1 MLNKL
6 SIKSRMIFYI
16 LSTVLVFALV
26 GYFSQLTLNQD
37 ALAKKQTSENLKTI
51 NASSNVNYTVNKEY
65 TQLLLN
71 INMGNIK
78 WSDAAPR
85 IREGLQKLQL
95 KFAKFNSSLPHENL
109 SKNAQKAHLELFNA
123 QDSLIKSFVSL
134 QQFFRN
140 YIGEPNQNAL
150 NTFAKTSMINV
161 ADNVVVKVNAITDV
175 KFSNILRVDAQSVEH
190 ANIVAK
196 NILVTLGIGAFIALI
211 FGLLLMYSI
220 IKPTN
225 NLTRVIKRLSDGEF
239 NARAKVTGSDEIAEL
254 SNAFNGL
261 LDDRAVTLQKIDE
274 EHTELNQSVFSLL
287 QAVADLS
294 ERDLTIRA
302 NVTEDATGPVA
313 DALNLLAEETS
324 DTLKKVKNVAFEVN
338 ETSQKVNTHLMSV
351 NELSMKEQKGALETS
366 QQMNVMLQ
374 RLDSIAN
381 SAAETNTMA
390 DTASLSTK
398 RAHESVTDTLG
409 DMSNIRSTVQ
419 ETGKRIKQ
427 LGERSKEISHVI
439 DIINTIAERTTV
451 LALNASM
458 QAVKAGDAGK
468 GFSVIAEE
476 IQRLAESSRD
486 STGQISTLVK
496 NIQQETNMTIDTM
509 EKTIEQVIGG
519 STKAEDAAKQMQY
532 ALETT
537 NELVEAVDKIAVASL
552 DQVSIS
558 KDLKIKAESILES
571 SQDTGQELLSLTG
584 LSRNMSDY
592 AQQLVASVNV
602 FTLEKNEKSLTDSE

>member
-1 MLNKL
+1 MLNKM
-6 SIKSRMIFYI
+6 SIRRRMILLLLIPIITVALVTYFAYAAI
-16 LSTVLVFALV
+16 AGNKAVSENIFANTHVVGAANKLNIQIGKNYTTLLRKINEGSIPWSNANEKVAEGMIAIEEKKGVLVNNNKQYWASKPQGPVNELIAE
-26 GYFSQLTLNQD
+26 YDKLITSYKSILPIFSMERND
-37 ALAKKQTSENLKTI
+37 ESASILA
-51 NASSNVNYTVNKEY
+51 NYTKEMYANSGAFKSKVIPFIQSGRSSSRAFAKLNAKNAGIKIQQLEY
-65 TQLLLN
+65 TAVIGLL
-71 INMGNIK
+71 
-78 WSDAAPR
+78 
-85 IREGLQKLQL
+85 
-95 KFAKFNSSLPHENL
+95 F
-109 SKNAQKAHLELFNA
+109 
-123 QDSLIKSFVSL
+123 LI
-134 QQFFRN
+134 
-140 YIGEPNQNAL
+140 
-150 NTFAKTSMINV
+150 
-161 ADNVVVKVNAITDV
+161 ITGI
-175 KFSNILRVDAQSVEH
+175 FILRSITVPTQK
-190 ANIVAK
+190 I
-196 NILVTLGIGAFIALI
+196 IG
-211 FGLLLMYSI
+211 
-220 IKPTN
+220 
-225 NLTRVIKRLSDGEF
+225 VIKKLAQGELDT
-239 NARAKVTGSDEIAEL
+239 RIETSGSDEIAKL
-254 SNAFNGL
+254 SHAFNGL
-261 LDDRAVTLQKIDE
+261 LDDRAVTLQKIDT
-274 EHTELNQSVFSLL
+274 EHQELNQSVFSLL

-324 DTLKKVKNVAFEVN
+324 DTLKKVKSVAIDVN
-338 ETSQKVNTHLMSV
+338 ETSQKVNAHLMSV
-351 NELSMKEQKGALETS
+351 NELAMKEQKGALES
-366 QQMNVMLQ
+366 AEQMTVMLQ
-374 RLDSIAN
+374 RLDSIAH

-390 DTASLSTK
+390 DTASISTK
-398 RAHESVTDTLG
+398 RAHESVTDTLS
-409 DMSNIRSTVQ
+409 DMSNIRGTVQ

-486 STGQISTLVK
+486 STGQISTLVN

-519 STKAEDAAKQMQY
+519 STKAEDAAKQMQS

-537 NELVEAVDKIAVASL
+537 NELVEAVDKIAIASL

-558 KDLKIKAESILES
+558 EDLKSKAESILES
-571 SQDTGQELLSLTG
+571 SQVTGQELLSLTG

-602 FTLEKNEKSLTDSE
+602 FTLDKNENSVSDNKTV

>member
-6 SIKSRMIFYI
+6 SIKARMIFYI

-26 GYFSQLTLNQD
+26 SYFTQLTLKQD
-37 ALAKKQTSENLKTI
+37 TQALKQTTQDLNTI
-51 NASSNVNYTVNKEY
+51 TASSNVNYIVNKEY
-65 TQLLLN
+65 TQLLLD
-71 INMGNIK
+71 INMGITR
-78 WSDAAPR
+78 WEEAASR
-85 IREGLQKLQL
+85 IRNGIQTVQMT
-95 KFAKFNSSLPHENL
+95 FSKFNASLPE
-109 SKNAQKAHLELFNA
+109 SDKNSQKAQDLFIA
-123 QDSLIKSFVSL
+123 QDYLIQSFVSL
-134 QQFFRN
+134 KQFFTN
-140 YIGEPNQNAL
+140 YSGDENQAAL
-150 NTFAKTSMINV
+150 NAFAQSSMLSS
-161 ADNVVVKVNAITDV
+161 ADAVVVKMNAITDE
-175 KFSNILRVDAQSVEH
+175 KYTAILRVDAQSAQQ
-190 ANIVAK
+190 ANTVTK
-196 NILVTLGIGAFIALI
+196 NILLTLSIGALLALI

-225 NLTRVIKRLSDGEF
+225 NLTRVIKRLSEGEF
-239 NARAKVTGSDEIAEL
+239 AARAKITGSDEIAKL

-261 LDDRAVTLQKIDE
+261 LDDRAITLQKIDE
-274 EHTELNQSVFSLL
+274 EHKELNQSVFSLL

-351 NELSMKEQKGALETS
+351 NELSMKEQQGALETS
-366 QQMNVMLQ
+366 EQMNIMLQ
-374 RLDSIAN
+374 RLDSIAD
-381 SAAETNTMA
+381 SAAKTNSMA
-390 DTASLSTK
+390 DTAALSTK
-398 RAHESVTDTLG
+398 RAHESVTNTLG

-486 STGQISTLVK
+486 STGQISTLVN

-519 STKAEDAAKQMQY
+519 STKAEDAAKQMQS

-558 KDLKIKAESILES
+558 KDLKIKAQSILES

-584 LSRNMSDY
+584 LSRNMSEY
-592 AQQLVASVNV
+592 AQQLVTSVNV
-602 FTLEKNEKSLTDSE
+602 FTLDKNEQK

>member
-6 SIKSRMIFYI
+6 SIKSRMLFYI
-16 LSTVLVFALV
+16 LLTVMVFSLI
-26 GYFSQLTLNQD
+26 GYFSQLTLKQD
-37 ALAKKQTSENLKTI
+37 AKALQQTSEDLKTI
-51 NASSNVNYTVNKEY
+51 TASADVNYIVNKEY
-65 TQLLLN
+65 THLLLD
-71 INMGNIK
+71 INMGIIR
-78 WSDAAPR
+78 WEEAASR
-85 IREGLQKLQL
+85 IRKGIQTVQST
-95 KFAKFNSSLPHENL
+95 FAKFNSSLSEND
-109 SKNAQKAHLELFNA
+109 KNTKQAQELFEA
-123 QDSLIKSFVSL
+123 QDYQIKSFVEL
-134 QQFFRN
+134 KQFFTD
-140 YIGEPNQNAL
+140 YAGEQNQAAL
-150 NTFAKTSMINV
+150 NAFAGSSMLSA
-161 ADNVVVKVNAITDV
+161 ADSVVVKMNAITDD
-175 KFSNILRVDAQSVEH
+175 KYADIQRVDAQTVEQ
-190 ANIVAK
+190 ANFVAK
-196 NILVTLGIGAFIALI
+196 QILVTLAIGALVALL
-211 FGLLLMYSI
+211 FGLFLMYSI
-220 IKPTN
+220 TKPTN
-225 NLTRVIKRLSDGEF
+225 NLTKVIQRLSDGEF
-239 NARAKVTGSDEIAEL
+239 DARAKITGSDEIAKL
-254 SNAFNGL
+254 SHAFNGL
-261 LDDRAVTLQKIDE
+261 LDDRAVTLQKIDA
-274 EHTELNQSVFSLL
+274 EHQELNQSVFSLL

-324 DTLKKVKNVAFEVN
+324 DTLKKVKSVAIEVN
-338 ETSQKVNTHLMSV
+338 ETSQKVNAHLMSV
-351 NELSMKEQKGALETS
+351 NELAMKEQKGALES
-366 QQMNVMLQ
+366 AEQMTVMLQ

-390 DTASLSTK
+390 DTASISTK
-398 RAHESVTDTLG
+398 RAHESVTDTLS
-409 DMSNIRSTVQ
+409 DMSNIRGTVK

-486 STGQISTLVK
+486 STGQISTLVN

-519 STKAEDAAKQMQY
+519 STKAEDAAKQMQS

-537 NELVEAVDKIAVASL
+537 NELVEAVDKIAIASL

-558 KDLKIKAESILES
+558 EDLKSKAESILES
-571 SQDTGQELLSLTG
+571 SQVTGQELLSLTG

-602 FTLEKNEKSLTDSE
+602 FTLDKNENSVSDNKTV

>member
-26 GYFSQLTLNQD
+26 SYFTQLALKQD
-37 ALAKKQTSENLKTI
+37 ETALQKTTENLNTI
-51 NASSNVNYTVNKEY
+51 AASSNVNYIVNKEY
-65 TQLLLN
+65 TQLLLD
-71 INMGNIK
+71 INMGITR
-78 WSDAAPR
+78 WEEAASR
-85 IREGLQKLQL
+85 IRNGIQTVQL
-95 KFAKFNSSLPHENL
+95 TFSKFNSSLPEAD
-109 SKNAQKAHLELFNA
+109 KNSQKGKELFHA
-123 QDSLIKSFVSL
+123 QDLLIASFVSL
-134 QQFFRN
+134 KQFFTD
-140 YIGEPNQNAL
+140 YTGEQNQATLNAFAESSML
-150 NTFAKTSMINV
+150 NS
-161 ADNVVVKVNAITDV
+161 ADSVVVKMNAITDE
-175 KFSNILRVDAQSVEH
+175 KYSQILSVDAQSAEQ
-190 ANIVAK
+190 ANNVSR
-196 NILVTLGIGAFIALI
+196 NILITLGIGALIALL

-239 NARAKVTGSDEIAEL
+239 NARAKITGSDEIAKL
-254 SNAFNGL
+254 STAFNGL
-261 LDDRAVTLQKIDE
+261 LDDRAITLQKIDE
-274 EHTELNQSVFSLL
+274 EHKELNNSVFSLL
-287 QAVADLS
+287 TAVADLS

-338 ETSQKVNTHLMSV
+338 ETSKKVNAHIMSV
-351 NELSMKEQKGALETS
+351 NDLSMKEQKGAIETS
-366 QQMNVMLQ
+366 QQMNIMLQ

-381 SAAETNTMA
+381 SAVQTNNMA

-409 DMSNIRSTVQ
+409 DMSNIRTTVQ

-486 STGQISTLVK
+486 STGQISTLVN

-519 STKAEDAAKQMQY
+519 STKAEDAAKQMQS
-532 ALETT
+532 ALDTT

-552 DQVSIS
+552 DQVNIS
-558 KDLKIKAESILES
+558 KDLKFKAESILES
-571 SQDTGQELLSLTG
+571 SKDTGQELLSLTG
-584 LSRNMSDY
+584 LSKNMSEY

-602 FTLEKNEKSLTDSE
+602 FTLDKNEKTTTDSETV

>member
-6 SIKSRMIFYI
+6 SIKFRMLFYI
-16 LSTVLVFALV
+16 LLTVMVFALV
-26 GYFSQLTLNQD
+26 SYFSQLTLKHDAD
-37 ALAKKQTSENLKTI
+37 ALQQTSENLNTI
-51 NASSNVNYTVNKEY
+51 TASSNVNYIVNKEY
-65 TQLLLN
+65 TQMLLD
-71 INMGNIK
+71 INMGITR
-78 WSDAAPR
+78 WEEAASR
-85 IREGLQKLQL
+85 IREGIQTIQTT
-95 KFAKFNSSLPHENL
+95 FAKFNSSLSE
-109 SKNAQKAHLELFNA
+109 SDKKSEKAQELFQA
-123 QDSLIKSFVSL
+123 QDYLIQSFVSL
-134 QQFFRN
+134 KEFFTN
-140 YIGEPNQNAL
+140 YGGEKNQAAL
-150 NTFAKTSMINV
+150 NAFVESSMLSS
-161 ADNVVVKVNAITDV
+161 ADTVVVKMNAITDE
-175 KFSNILRVDAQSVEH
+175 KYAEIKRVDAQAVEQS
-190 ANIVAK
+190 NFVAK
-196 NILVTLGIGAFIALI
+196 QILVTLGVGGLVTLL
-211 FGLLLMYSI
+211 FGLFLMYSI
-220 IKPTN
+220 TKPTN
-225 NLTRVIKRLSDGEF
+225 NLTNVIQRLSEGEF
-239 NARAKVTGSDEIAEL
+239 DARAKITGSDEIAKL
-254 SNAFNGL
+254 SSAFNEL
-261 LDDRAVTLQKIDE
+261 LDDRAVTLEKIDV
-274 EHTELNQSVFSLL
+274 EHQELNHSVFSLL

-324 DTLKKVKNVAFEVN
+324 DTLKKVKSVALEVN

-351 NELSMKEQKGALETS
+351 NELAMKEQKGALETTE
-366 QQMNVMLQ
+366 QMNVMLQ
-374 RLDSIAN
+374 KLDSIAS

-390 DTASLSTK
+390 DNASTSTK
-398 RAHESVTDTLG
+398 RAHESVTNTLS

-427 LGERSKEISHVI
+427 LGERSEEISNVI

-486 STGQISTLVK
+486 STSQISTLVN

-519 STKAEDAAKQMQY
+519 STKAEDAAKQMQS

-537 NELVEAVDKIAVASL
+537 NELVEAVDNIATASL

-558 KDLKIKAESILES
+558 KDLKIKAESILKS

-602 FTLEKNEKSLTDSE
+602 FTLDKKENSVSDSETI